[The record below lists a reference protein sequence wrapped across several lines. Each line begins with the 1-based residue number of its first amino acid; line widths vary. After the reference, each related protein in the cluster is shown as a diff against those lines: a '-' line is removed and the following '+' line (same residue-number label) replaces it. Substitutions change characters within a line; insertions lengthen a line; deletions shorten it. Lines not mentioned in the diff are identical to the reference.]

1 MMKKFIYILPL
12 MAGLLFTT
20 ACDDDDYRDPSGIV
34 NNYMDEYKQ
43 ILTADTLG
51 WRFDYY
57 PDSKQYGAFNF
68 LMKFKDNGRVK
79 MQTDKN
85 FFYLFAT
92 DEEMAKA
99 YDWQESDYTIQNS
112 QGPVLTFATYSLLSK
127 LADPTFVDHNFGSGW
142 TGDNEFVLMGY
153 SETKDTIYLK
163 SVRAQERCYLV
174 KNTVDPD
181 TYIEGLNKVI
191 DEFTGANVANAY
203 FRDMEFAGQENSLA
217 VLAGFDMT
225 SRSGVI
231 YQKDGDRMVA
241 DTCVVCFSPEGVH
254 LRKPVQVNGVE
265 VNEFI
270 YNEADSCFL
279 INGQA
284 DCTIKM
290 AENGLPKFQFPV
302 RNEIFR
308 GMYEYVSGRDTIMR
322 EDNYQLAYNPKSA
335 EDEWK
340 VVYESL
346 ENYAMMAMFADDA
359 SGSQYIF
366 AIYDQYQDESGRT
379 VPCIA
384 QCPLNYY
391 WDTETGRDD
400 MVAFIGAA
408 TSSLMYASQNENY
421 VYQQGTDL
429 AKEYQARIEKPLKS
443 YLTALFGSAFTPV
456 KCIIVPSPDYESFS
470 FVNVADGT
478 SLVIN
483 KY

>member
-12 MAGLLFTT
+12 MAGMLFAT
-20 ACDDDDYRDPSGIV
+20 ACEDDYRDPSGIV
-34 NNYMDEYKQ
+34 NDYMDEYKEM
-43 ILTADTLG
+43 LASSEYG

-57 PDSKQYGAFNF
+57 PDTTQYGAFNLWMQF
-68 LMKFKDNGRVK
+68 AENGRVK
-79 MQTDKN
+79 MQVDKN
-85 FFYLFAT
+85 LFYLFAS
-92 DEEMAKA
+92 EEDLAKG

-112 QGPVLTFATYSLLSK
+112 QGPVLTFATYSLLHK
-127 LADPTFVDHNFGSGW
+127 LSDPTFDEHNFGSGW
-142 TGDNEFVLMGY
+142 AGDFEFVLMGH
-153 SETKDTIYLK
+153 SEAGDTIYLK
-163 SVRAQERCYLV
+163 SVRAQKSCYIV
-174 KNTVDPD
+174 KNTVDPNED
-181 TYIEGLNKVI
+181 IKKLNKVI
-191 DEFTGANVANAY
+191 DEFTGGDDVNVY
-203 FRDMEFAGQENSLA
+203 FRDMIFSGQEDSVA
-217 VLAGFDMT
+217 VLAGFDMI

-231 YQKDGDRMVA
+231 YQMKEDKMVA
-241 DTCVVCFSPEGVH
+241 DTCAVYFSTKGVH
-254 LRKPVQVNGVE
+254 LSKPIQVNGVE
-265 VNEFI
+265 VKEFI
-270 YNEADSCFL
+270 YDEEQNDFL
-279 INGQA
+279 INGQTGH
-284 DCTIKM
+284 TIKM

-302 RNEIFR
+302 RKEVFR
-308 GMYEYVSGRDTIMR
+308 GMYEYISGRDTIMR

-340 VVYESL
+340 VLYESL

-366 AIYDQYQDESGRT
+366 AIYDQYQDKSGRT
-379 VPCIA
+379 VPCLA

-408 TSSLMYASQNENY
+408 TSSLVYASQNENY

-429 AKEYQARIEKPLKS
+429 SKEYQARIEKPLKS